1 MWKYKLPLLIL
12 MLLFVIGCSVNTNT
26 QKPKPDWID
35 NTKSSNTEIVY
46 GKGISTSG
54 KEESLLFA
62 LVDVAI
68 KDQSITENNKTTN
81 LDSGFSFG
89 KVKIVSQFS
98 KQFLDKFIEG
108 INTID
113 SYEIFNSKSIL
124 TFSDSNKKISYRNI
138 TEEHI
143 FSDKENVYN
152 RSFQIEENNCT
163 YTDLINELTKAAF
176 EIDYYEDDNKYYT
189 LVKYTVKNNQR

>member
-1 MWKYKLPLLIL
+1 M
-12 MLLFVIGCSVNTNT
+12 IGCSVNTNT

-46 GKGISTSG
+46 VKGISTSV

-62 LVDVAI
+62 LVDVISAIHTYDVAI

-113 SYEIFNSKSIL
+113 SYEIFNSKS
-124 TFSDSNKKISYRNI
+124 K
-138 TEEHI
+138 
-143 FSDKENVYN
+143 
-152 RSFQIEENNCT
+152 
-163 YTDLINELTKAAF
+163 
-176 EIDYYEDDNKYYT
+176 
-189 LVKYTVKNNQR
+189 